1 MPAINP
7 ATDPAIA
14 PAIEPAIALAPGLRI
29 ALADDHAIVRVG
41 FRRLLE
47 LERGVRVVAEFG
59 DADQAEAA
67 LLGASPLAVDLL
79 ILDLSMPGRSGLELL
94 RQLHAERPAL
104 RVLVVSMHDSPTMV
118 AQCLRAGA
126 AGFVPKSG
134 EPQAVVDAVHEVAQ
148 GRRALPAALAQA
160 LRSLDP
166 QPPHEQLTAREAE
179 VLRHLIAGLGV
190 EAIARQMGLSEKTI
204 SNYQTL
210 VRQKLGVGSAHEL
223 LRYAS
228 EHGLVS

>member
-1 MPAINP
+1 M
-7 ATDPAIA
+7 TA
-14 PAIEPAIALAPGLRI
+14 PCAAPPGLRV

-47 LERGVRVVAEFG
+47 LEPGVRVVAEFG
-59 DADQAEAA
+59 DADGAEAA
-67 LLGASPLAVDLL
+67 LLGAAPLSLDVL
-79 ILDLSMPGRSGLELL
+79 ILDLSMPGRNGLELL
-94 RQLHAERPAL
+94 RALQAARPEL
-104 RVLVVSMHDSPTMV
+104 RVLVVSMHDAPTMV

-126 AGFVPKSG
+126 AGFVPKSSD
-134 EPQAVVDAVHEVAQ
+134 PQAVVDAVHAVAA

-160 LRSLDP
+160 LRALDA
-166 QPPHEQLTAREAE
+166 QPAHEQLTAREAE
-179 VLRHLIAGLGV
+179 VLRHLLAGLGV

-223 LRYAS
+223 LRYAR
-228 EHGLVS
+228 EHGLIG

>member
-1 MPAINP
+1 MTARTTT
-7 ATDPAIA
+7 A
-14 PAIEPAIALAPGLRI
+14 LRI

-47 LERGVRVVAEFG
+47 LEPGLQVVAEFA
-59 DADQAEAA
+59 DADRAEAA
-67 LLGASPLAVDLL
+67 LLGPTPLDLDVL
-79 ILDLSMPGRSGLELL
+79 ILDLSMPGRNGLELL
-94 RQLHAERPAL
+94 RALQAGRPAL
-104 RVLVVSMHDSPTMV
+104 RVLVVSMHDAPTMV

-126 AGFVPKSG
+126 AGFVPKSSD
-134 EPQAVVDAVHEVAQ
+134 PQAVVDAVLDVAA
-148 GRRALPAALAQA
+148 GRRALSAALAQT

-179 VLRHLIAGLGV
+179 VLRQLLAGLSV

-223 LRYAS
+223 LHYAR
-228 EHGLVS
+228 EHGLIG

>member
-1 MPAINP
+1 VTA
-7 ATDPAIA
+7 
-14 PAIEPAIALAPGLRI
+14 GLRV

-47 LERGVRVVAEFG
+47 LEPGVRVVAEFG
-59 DADQAEAA
+59 DADSAEAA
-67 LLGASPLAVDLL
+67 LLGAAPLALDVL

-94 RQLHAERPAL
+94 RTLQAARPDL
-104 RVLVVSMHDSPTMV
+104 RVLVVSMHDAPTMV

-126 AGFVPKSG
+126 AGFVPKSSD
-134 EPQAVVDAVHEVAQ
+134 PQAVVDAVHEVAA
-148 GRRALPAALAQA
+148 GRRALSAALAQT

-166 QPPHEQLTAREAE
+166 QPPHEQLTGREAE
-179 VLRHLIAGLGV
+179 VLRQLLAGQSV

-223 LRYAS
+223 LHYAR
-228 EHGLVS
+228 EHGLIG

>member
-1 MPAINP
+1 MTA
-7 ATDPAIA
+7 
-14 PAIEPAIALAPGLRI
+14 GLRV

-47 LERGVRVVAEFG
+47 LEPGVRVVAEFG
-59 DADQAEAA
+59 DADSAEAA
-67 LLGASPLAVDLL
+67 LLGAAPLALDVL

-94 RQLHAERPAL
+94 RTLQAARPDL
-104 RVLVVSMHDSPTMV
+104 RVLVVSMHDAPTMV

-126 AGFVPKSG
+126 AGFVPKSSD
-134 EPQAVVDAVHEVAQ
+134 PQAVVDAVHEVAA
-148 GRRALPAALAQA
+148 GRRALSAALAQT

-166 QPPHEQLTAREAE
+166 QPPHEQLTGREAE
-179 VLRHLIAGLGV
+179 VLRQLLAGQSV

-223 LRYAS
+223 LHYAR
-228 EHGLVS
+228 EHGLIG